1 LLIDSDSH
9 QRLSASALL
18 VKVKQIL
25 RKNNVIDEIKEDA
38 QERMAKSIEALKN
51 NLNKIRTG
59 RAHASLLDNIVV
71 DYYGMETPLN
81 QVGNISVPDARNLS
95 ITVFDKGMISAVE
108 KAIMKSDLGLN
119 PQSNGTLI
127 RIPLPPL
134 TEERRK
140 DLVKVVR
147 GEAEGGKVAIRNIRR
162 DANSDFKS
170 LLKEKEISED
180 EHHQAE
186 DAIQKITD
194 TFVKQVDELLANK
207 ETELMEI

>member
-1 LLIDSDSH
+1 MI
-9 QRLSASALL
+9 
-18 VKVKQIL
+18 
-25 RKNNVIDEIKEDA
+25 NEIKEDA

-51 NLNKIRTG
+51 NLNKVRTG
-59 RAHASLLDNIVV
+59 RAHASLLDNISV

-95 ITVFDKGMISAVE
+95 ITVFDKGMIAAVE

-147 GEAEGGKVAIRNIRR
+147 GEAEGGKIAIRNVRR
-162 DANSDFKS
+162 DANSDIKA
-170 LLKEKEISED
+170 LQKEKEISED
-180 EHHQAE
+180 EQHQAE
-186 DAIQKITD
+186 DEIQKITD
-194 TFVKQVDELLANK
+194 TFVKQVDELLVKK
-207 ETELMEI
+207 EAELMEI

>member
-1 LLIDSDSH
+1 MI
-9 QRLSASALL
+9 
-18 VKVKQIL
+18 
-25 RKNNVIDEIKEDA
+25 NEIKKDA
-38 QERMAKSIEALKN
+38 QERMGKSIEALKN
-51 NLNKIRTG
+51 SLAKIRTG
-59 RAHASLLDNIVV
+59 RAHASLLDNISV

-81 QVGNISVPDARNLS
+81 QVGNISVPDARNLA
-95 ITVFDKGMISAVE
+95 ITVFDKGMIAAVE
-108 KAIMKSDLGLN
+108 KAILKSDLGLN

-162 DANSDFKS
+162 DANSDFKN
-170 LLKEKEISED
+170 LLKDKEISED

-186 DAIQKITD
+186 DEIQKITD
-194 TFVKQVDELLANK
+194 TFIKQVDDILAGK
-207 ETELMEI
+207 EAELMEI